1 MDYLHVARNCVGR
14 KTEKECLANGENI
27 KIGKFPFL
35 ASGRSHAMGE
45 TEGFVKVIADNET
58 DMIKGVHIIGA
69 NASELISEAVV
80 AMEFGSSAEDLGRII
95 HGHPTLSESVH
106 EAALAAYE
114 KPIHF

>member
-1 MDYLHVARNCVGR
+1 
-14 KTEKECLANGENI
+14 
-27 KIGKFPFL
+27 
-35 ASGRSHAMGE
+35 MGE
-45 TEGFVKVIADNET
+45 TEGFVKVIADSET

-80 AMEFGSSAEDLGRII
+80 AMEFGSSAEDLGRIV

>member
-1 MDYLHVARNCVGR
+1 
-14 KTEKECLANGENI
+14 
-27 KIGKFPFL
+27 
-35 ASGRSHAMGE
+35 MGE

-106 EAALAAYE
+106 EVCSSGL
-114 KPIHF
+114 